1 MRNPR
6 VAYRYA
12 KALIDLSLETSQL
25 EVVKKDVDYL
35 RANNNKEFNSM
46 MDSPVI
52 RGTKKSEIFK
62 AIFHGRVSELTES
75 FFNLVFKKGREFVIA
90 DIGHAFDAQYNLIKG
105 IVNVT
110 ITSAVPLNEEL
121 HNNIFKRIEA
131 LPRFKDKTVHLI
143 TKTDE
148 EIIGGFILEL
158 QDNRFDASV
167 RHDLQF
173 IKREFI
179 ENLYKMK
186 Y

>member
-12 KALIDLSLETSQL
+12 KALIDLSLETNQL
-25 EVVKKDVDYL
+25 EVIKKDMDYL
-35 RANNNKEFNSM
+35 RANNHKEFNSM

-52 RGTKKSEIFK
+52 RGTKKSEIFN
-62 AIFHGRVSELTES
+62 AIFHGRLSELTES
-75 FFNLVFKKGREFVIA
+75 FFNLVFKKGREFVMA
-90 DIGHAFDAQYNLIKG
+90 DIWRAFDTQYNLLKG

-121 HNNIFKRIEA
+121 HKNIFKRIEA
-131 LPRFKDKTVHLI
+131 LPRFKDKTIHLI
-143 TKTDE
+143 TKIDE
-148 EIIGGFILEL
+148 DIIGGFILEMEDDKL
-158 QDNRFDASV
+158 DASV
-167 RHDLQF
+167 RHDLLF

-179 ENLYKMK
+179 DNLYKMK